1 MAIAKYIL
9 VKLQHEDMSG
19 KYSKVFIQLQNDINI
34 TFNRTNI
41 KSNL

>member
-34 TFNRTNI
+34 I
-41 KSNL
+41 Q